1 MEKTIALT
9 LIIPAIAFVAVYT
22 LVALREAGP
31 GFQTAP
37 LRHQRGAARC
47 RGSGLSKPAELE
59 AGIAFARTPR
69 LVWPFIARSA
79 I

>member
-31 GFQTAP
+31 GN
-37 LRHQRGAARC
+37 
-47 RGSGLSKPAELE
+47 KP
-59 AGIAFARTPR
+59 RR
-69 LVWPFIARSA
+69 
-79 I
+79 